1 MHTIEPVRIEDLA
14 DIAALIAHVIDVS
27 VEASPQDKAA
37 FVQNTRRNLDKWRL
51 DGDRSVHLKCTDNGV
66 LAGVV
71 LVRDCWNLCHL
82 FVQPEHQARGV
93 GRALVEAAI
102 ARCAGRSEHGYLRLN
117 AARNAVGF
125 YRRLG
130 FTPVAGEPALHGAVR
145 FELKL

>member
-1 MHTIEPVRIEDLA
+1 MHAIEPARIEDVA

-27 VEASPQDKAA
+27 VDATPQDKAA
-37 FVQNTRRNLDKWRL
+37 FLQNTQRNLERWRL
-51 DGDRSVHLKCTDNGV
+51 DGEQSVHLKCTENGALV
-66 LAGVV
+66 GVV

-82 FVQPEHQARGV
+82 FVRPDRQSRGA

-130 FTPVAGEPALHGAVR
+130 FTQAPGDPALHGAVR

>member
-27 VEASPQDKAA
+27 VDASPQDKAA

-51 DGDRSVHLKCTDNGV
+51 DGDRSVHLKCTESGA

-71 LVRDCWNLCHL
+71 LVRDCWNGA
-82 FVQPEHQARGV
+82 PGA
-93 GRALVEAAI
+93 VEYDDG
-102 ARCAGRSEHGYLRLN
+102 AGRSEHGYLRLN

>member
-1 MHTIEPVRIEDLA
+1 MHAIVPARIEDLA

-27 VEASPQDKAA
+27 VDASPQEKAA
-37 FVQNTRRNLDKWRL
+37 FVQNTQRNLERWRL
-51 DGDRSVHLKCTDNGV
+51 DGERSVHLKCTRDGALV
-66 LAGVV
+66 GVV

-82 FVQPEHQARGV
+82 FVQPEHQSRGV

-130 FTPVAGEPALHGAVR
+130 FVPAAGEPALHGAVR

>member
-1 MHTIEPVRIEDLA
+1 MHIIETARIEDVA

-27 VEASPQDKAA
+27 VDAAPQEKAA
-37 FVQNTRRNLDKWRL
+37 FVQNTQRNL
-51 DGDRSVHLKCTDNGV
+51 
-66 LAGVV
+66 
-71 LVRDCWNLCHL
+71 WNLCHL
-82 FVQPEHQARGV
+82 FVRPGHQSRGV
-93 GRALVEAAI
+93 GRALMEAAI

-130 FTPVAGEPALHGAVR
+130 FAEVTGDPVLHGAVR